1 MNEVFISGFVKYP
14 KKFENVTSFK
24 LSLSRGKE
32 KGNMLLPVKILGS
45 EDMDIAEG
53 SEVCIASGMLDSH
66 EYNGKRIVEILCFPR
81 NLYVK
86 AKSSQGEFPKGYP
99 LPPADSYGP
108 PGYDTPSS
116 FPPMPEGF

>member
-1 MNEVFISGFVKYP
+1 MNDVYISGYVKYL
-14 KKFENVTSFK
+14 KKFENVQSFK

-32 KGNMLLPVKILGS
+32 KGSMLLPIKVLGS
-45 EDMDIAEG
+45 EDMGIEDG
-53 SEVCIASGMLDSH
+53 SEVCIAGGMLDSH

-108 PGYDTPSS
+108 PGYDTP
-116 FPPMPEGF
+116 PQRPKPGR